1 MSMPMRR
8 CSSKQ
13 YAFPLLL
20 CALLFYGCAT
30 PRPQGTVIELSGV
43 INPLR
48 MDGSTCWIL
57 ETGTMKDKA
66 FYELRGKEHILQRL
80 QRENVRARV
89 RALLL
94 PNCTPL
100 CGIGACVEVTEILE
114 LQP

>member
-1 MSMPMRR
+1 
-8 CSSKQ
+8 
-13 YAFPLLL
+13 
-20 CALLFYGCAT
+20 
-30 PRPQGTVIELSGV
+30 
-43 INPLR
+43 
-48 MDGSTCWIL
+48 
-57 ETGTMKDKA
+57 MKDKA